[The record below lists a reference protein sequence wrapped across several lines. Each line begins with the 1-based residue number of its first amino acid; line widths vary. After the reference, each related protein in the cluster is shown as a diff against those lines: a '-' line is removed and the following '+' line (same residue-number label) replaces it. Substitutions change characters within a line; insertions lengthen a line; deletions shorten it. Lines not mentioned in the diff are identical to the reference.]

1 MLFYNLDFDEDGDGY
16 VTVNELGKLM
26 AGMGDKMTRQ
36 EAEDMLRLIDK
47 NKDGCIEYKG
57 RWWVRK
63 CQPRDEPWTKILPT
77 SEFFSIVTKK

>member
-57 RWWVRK
+57 RW
-63 CQPRDEPWTKILPT
+63 
-77 SEFFSIVTKK
+77 